1 MSVFGSILISITT
14 LMHIYVFWRAFS
26 VPFVKQHVSGILL
39 IAIGVILWAVFF
51 LGREVGHGDTGR
63 SAFWLE
69 MIGMTWMA
77 TLFLIFIILF
87 AIDLITLFG
96 FFMPRLAP
104 SLRGL
109 AILTGIIFSIIA
121 LFQGLRPPVIQH
133 YTVTL
138 PGLPRELDGKVLVGV
153 SDMHIGNLLGKGWL
167 AARIEQ
173 IQAQQPDV
181 IVLLGDIVEGH
192 GEPKEELLPT
202 LSRLS
207 APLGVWAVSGNHEFH
222 GWGGNGM
229 HLFEEA
235 GFQVLRDRWAEVRPG
250 FVVAGVDDLTRRRR
264 SGRLGDPI
272 HPGKLSKPPMPV
284 WG

>member
-51 LGREVGHGDTGR
+51 LGREVGHGGTGR

-109 AILTGIIFSIIA
+109 ANLTGIIFS
-121 LFQGLRPPVIQH
+121 
-133 YTVTL
+133 
-138 PGLPRELDGKVLVGV
+138 
-153 SDMHIGNLLGKGWL
+153 
-167 AARIEQ
+167 RI
-173 IQAQQPDV
+173 
-181 IVLLGDIVEGH
+181 
-192 GEPKEELLPT
+192 
-202 LSRLS
+202 
-207 APLGVWAVSGNHEFH
+207 F
-222 GWGGNGM
+222 
-229 HLFEEA
+229 
-235 GFQVLRDRWAEVRPG
+235 
-250 FVVAGVDDLTRRRR
+250 DL
-264 SGRLGDPI
+264 
-272 HPGKLSKPPMPV
+272 
-284 WG
+284 